1 MVTSSN
7 IHRERQLL
15 GPTPGPQFESNIP
28 DSSPNETD
36 ASTETYYTGPSQRY
50 TYVNAYGLPITGRDG
65 GPHGPPVR
73 RVNSIADPVMGQYS
87 HPDFNRSNSQP
98 QTQDEIRDDTQ
109 GYADYVPP
117 EIAPGQDRPPTIN
130 RSNSQPQTQR
140 EMNGTAHGTA
150 KSEFG
155 KQDVQIW
162 SHKKE
167 RYIPAEALLD
177 VGCRGP
183 SIFGQPR
190 DNSNSGR
197 NFISEDYVTR
207 DLQDPYTPFPPGEEH
222 TSKGHGGHSKAKG
235 MVRLKFQPIYLDKN
249 GVQTKGNIHNEIFY
263 VDEGV
268 YGDMLLGSDF
278 LERNHVIKIQPFWS
292 IQEDPPTQ
300 STSEGLTMPEWD
312 SRPKD

>member
-15 GPTPGPQFESNIP
+15 GPTPRPQFESNTP

-36 ASTETYYTGPSQRY
+36 ASTETYYTSRSQR
-50 TYVNAYGLPITGRDG
+50 
-65 GPHGPPVR
+65 
-73 RVNSIADPVMGQYS
+73 YS
-87 HPDFNRSNSQP
+87 HPDLNRSNSQP

-109 GYADYVPP
+109 GYAEGQFISGSEKDYVPP

-150 KSEFG
+150 RSEFG

-190 DNSNSGR
+190 GNSNSGR
-197 NFISEDYVTR
+197 NFISEDYVTM

-222 TSKGHGGHSKAKG
+222 TSRGHGGHSKAKG
-235 MVRLKFQPIYLDKN
+235 MVRLKFQPIYPDKN
-249 GVQTKGNIHNEIFY
+249 GVQTKGNIHTEIFY

-292 IQEDPPTQ
+292 IQENPPTQ
-300 STSEGLTMPEWD
+300 STSEYLTASEWETRLTGLTE
-312 SRPKD
+312 SR